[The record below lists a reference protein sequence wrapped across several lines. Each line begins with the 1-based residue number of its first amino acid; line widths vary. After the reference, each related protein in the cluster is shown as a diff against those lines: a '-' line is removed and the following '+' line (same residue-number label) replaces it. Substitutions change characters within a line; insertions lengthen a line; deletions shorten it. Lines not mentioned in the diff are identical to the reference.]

1 MKLKEII
8 AEMQSELKLY
18 KNSRIS
24 TNYESNRKK
33 PHFTGGISSPES
45 NIFSVGSNGNSKNSS
60 PQAVGRL
67 RESDLKSNSA
77 SWSRDWLKNSSNKK
91 GLGWRYEGESGSKDG
106 DSLKKE
112 IPDLFEKVI
121 LHINLGK

>member
-18 KNSRIS
+18 KNSRMS
-24 TNYESNRKK
+24 THYESNRKK
-33 PHFTGGISSPES
+33 PNFTGGLSSPES
-45 NIFSVGSNGNSKNSS
+45 NFFSVGSNLTSKNSS

-91 GLGWRYEGESGSKDG
+91 GLGWRCEGESGIKEG
-106 DSLKKE
+106 DSIKKE
-112 IPDLFEKVI
+112 IPDLFDKVFFC
-121 LHINLGK
+121 INVGK